1 MYDSWKNLYPLVN
14 VTFTGRFSLAIVS
27 IKVFVNNG
35 MSTKLW
41 CQNSQEIEAV
51 LEDLV
56 MMFFFYTRGLAFRQ
70 KIMTLHPTGW
80 TVIKGNK
87 DELCKKIV
95 MGERW
100 QSSPSQRA
108 VWAIGE
114 K

>member
-56 MMFFFYTRGLAFRQ
+56 MMFFF
-70 KIMTLHPTGW
+70 LHAWPRFHAKNND
-80 TVIKGNK
+80 VASNRV
-87 DELCKKIV
+87 DCD
-95 MGERW
+95 
-100 QSSPSQRA
+100 
-108 VWAIGE
+108 
-114 K
+114 